1 VGPVN
6 KLNLLTAAVL
16 LVSSVAAGAGEP
28 ATTIGPLAPES
39 WSATPESAARH
50 AERLALVAKLGGK
63 DADVEDSADAL
74 AAIVADAAED
84 PGLRA
89 AAADLLGRVTV
100 EGADGEELPRALA
113 DALVEAALD
122 GDPGGWTAG
131 YLAGLSREKDGAE
144 RAALVVSL
152 MADDRLAEFHQSLA
166 LDGRQAVEVRAAA
179 AGAIGAI
186 EGDWAYSTLTGLA
199 DDPGL
204 PDEVRAAAVTALAP
218 IGYDEGRAFLQ
229 SLAREDLSPGLRKAV
244 EDGLET
250 IDRTRY
256 MTPAAWVMMAIGVII
271 LFGGSALFVSIAL
284 RRGKKHVFSDD
295 SDGNP

>member
-1 VGPVN
+1 MN

-16 LVSSVAAGAGEP
+16 LASSVAAGTGEP
-28 ATTIGPLAPES
+28 VTTVGPLQSES
-39 WSATPESAARH
+39 WSSTPESAARH
-50 AERLALVAKLGGK
+50 VERRLLVTRLGEKG
-63 DADVEDSADAL
+63 ADVEGSADAL

-89 AAADLLGRVTV
+89 SAADLLGLVTV

-131 YLAGLSREKDGAE
+131 YLAGLSRQKDGAE
-144 RAALVVSL
+144 RAALVVGL
-152 MADDRLAEFHQSLA
+152 MADDRLAEFHRSLA

-186 EGDWAYSTLTGLA
+186 EGDWAYATLTGLA

-204 PDEVRAAAVTALAP
+204 PDGVRAAAVAALAP

-229 SLAREDLSPGLRKAV
+229 SLARDDLSPGLRKAV

-250 IDRTRY
+250 IDRVRNI
-256 MTPAAWVMMAIGVII
+256 TPAAWVMMAVGVII

-295 SDGNP
+295 SGGEP